1 MTNEGNHMNTPEK
14 CHICKENKKLN
25 PINDKNTITENKIY
39 DKIDKYETP
48 EMYFT

>member
-1 MTNEGNHMNTPEK
+1 MPYIYIYNET
-14 CHICKENKKLN
+14 KKLN
-25 PINDKNTITENKIY
+25 PINDKNTITVNKIC